1 MCEVLP
7 TLDETSPSPDGEN
20 SKLELLMMSM
30 LEERDKL
37 MEKLREN
44 QESYN
49 EATRRL
55 SEVQADNSVLM
66 RQLQAL
72 MPEEEERLHSLL
84 DKLRSNGGVL
94 DGRQEDIKRWPI
106 AKKFAQVARDLAA
119 AKEKISEKEEEV
131 QELKSERNNTRLL
144 LEHLECLVARHERSL
159 RMTVV
164 KRQTSSTGVSS
175 EVEVLK
181 ALKSL
186 FDHHKALDEK
196 VRERLRVAQERNM
209 LLEDEL
215 MLAQQEIKALQ
226 EGNKRMKRLQR
237 NSVPTSRST
246 IDS

>member
-72 MPEEEERLHSLL
+72 MPE
-84 DKLRSNGGVL
+84 
-94 DGRQEDIKRWPI
+94 
-106 AKKFAQVARDLAA
+106 
-119 AKEKISEKEEEV
+119 
-131 QELKSERNNTRLL
+131 
-144 LEHLECLVARHERSL
+144 
-159 RMTVV
+159 
-164 KRQTSSTGVSS
+164 
-175 EVEVLK
+175 
-181 ALKSL
+181 
-186 FDHHKALDEK
+186 
-196 VRERLRVAQERNM
+196 VRV
-209 LLEDEL
+209 
-215 MLAQQEIKALQ
+215 
-226 EGNKRMKRLQR
+226 
-237 NSVPTSRST
+237 
-246 IDS
+246 